1 MVEREKSTL
10 DSIGEFIRYHRL
22 ATIGGLIVILFLLTG
37 AFAPWLAPKD
47 PNKISIRDSLV
58 PPGTEGFPLG
68 ADHAGRDMLS
78 RLIYGARVSLF
89 VSFVAI
95 SMATVIGVTA
105 GILAAWYKRLETPIM
120 RLMDVLLCFP
130 GIIIALTIIAVLGTG
145 LENLI
150 IAIAISRIPQ
160 FARLVQGL
168 TLSTKQ
174 NVYVEAAL
182 SMGVSDS
189 RILRKHILPNIT
201 APIVVQI
208 SLMIP
213 GAIMTVAGLSF
224 LGLGIAPPTAEWGS
238 MIQDSLKW
246 SRLAP
251 WTMVLPGVA
260 LMMVVFGFNTFG
272 DGLRDFMDP
281 RVRKR

>member
-1 MVEREKSTL
+1 MIQRQKSKVDL
-10 DSIGEFIRYHRL
+10 VWEFIRNYRL

-37 AFAPWLAPKD
+37 LFAPLIAPRD
-47 PNKISIRDSLV
+47 PNKISLRDSLAL
-58 PPGTEGFPLG
+58 PGAEFLLG
-68 ADHAGRDMLS
+68 ADHVGRDLLS
-78 RLIYGARVSLF
+78 RLIYGAR
-89 VSFVAI
+89 I
-95 SMATVIGVTA
+95 SMTISFSGIGVSTVIGITLGTLA
-105 GILAAWYKRLETPIM
+105 GWYRKLEMPIM

-130 GIIIALTIIAVLGTG
+130 GIVIALTIIAVLGTG

-150 IAIAISRIPQ
+150 IAIAFSRIPQ
-160 FARLVQGL
+160 FARLLQGL
-168 TLSTKQ
+168 TLSVKENT
-174 NVYVEAAL
+174 YVEAAR
-182 SMGVSDS
+182 SIGASDR
-189 RILRKHILPNIT
+189 RILSLYVLPNIL

-238 MIQDSLKW
+238 MLQDSLKW

-251 WTMVLPGVA
+251 HVMIFPGLVLM
-260 LMMVVFGFNTFG
+260 LVVFGFNTFG

>member
-1 MVEREKSTL
+1 MIQRQKSTVDL
-10 DSIGEFIRYHRL
+10 VWEFIRNYRL

-37 AFAPWLAPKD
+37 LLAPLIAPRD
-47 PNKISIRDSLV
+47 PNKISLQDSLAL
-58 PPGTEGFPLG
+58 PGSEFLLG
-68 ADHAGRDMLS
+68 ADHSGRDLLS
-78 RLIYGARVSLF
+78 RLIYGAR
-89 VSFVAI
+89 I
-95 SMATVIGVTA
+95 SMTISFSGIGVATVIGITLGTLA
-105 GILAAWYKRLETPIM
+105 GWYRKLEMPIM
-120 RLMDVLLCFP
+120 RLMDVMLCFP
-130 GIIIALTIIAVLGTG
+130 GIVIALTIIAVLGTG

-160 FARLVQGL
+160 FARLLQGL
-168 TLSTKQ
+168 TLSVKE
-174 NVYVEAAL
+174 NVYVEAAR
-182 SMGVSDS
+182 SIGASDR
-189 RILRKHILPNIT
+189 RILSLYVLPNIL

-238 MIQDSLKW
+238 MLQDSLKW

-251 WTMVLPGVA
+251 HVMIFPGLI
-260 LMMVVFGFNTFG
+260 LMLVVFGFNTFG

>member
-1 MVEREKSTL
+1 MVEREKTKL
-10 DSIGEFIRYHRL
+10 DLVREFVRNHRL

-37 AFAPWLAPKD
+37 ALAPQLAPTD
-47 PNKISIRDSLV
+47 PNKISIRDSLA

-95 SMATVIGVTA
+95 SIATVIGVTA
-105 GILAAWYKRLETPIM
+105 GILAAWYKRLETPVM
-120 RLMDVLLCFP
+120 RFMDVLLCFP

-260 LMMVVFGFNTFG
+260 LMLVVFGFNTFG

>member
-1 MVEREKSTL
+1 MIQRQKSKVDL
-10 DSIGEFIRYHRL
+10 VWEFIRNYRL

-37 AFAPWLAPKD
+37 LFAPLIAPRD
-47 PNKISIRDSLV
+47 PNKISLRDSLAL
-58 PPGTEGFPLG
+58 PGAEFLLG
-68 ADHAGRDMLS
+68 ADHVGRDLLS
-78 RLIYGARVSLF
+78 RLIYGAR
-89 VSFVAI
+89 I
-95 SMATVIGVTA
+95 SMTISFSGIGVSTVIGITLGTLA
-105 GILAAWYKRLETPIM
+105 GWYRKLEMPIM

-130 GIIIALTIIAVLGTG
+130 GIVIALTIIAVLGTG

-150 IAIAISRIPQ
+150 IAIAFSRIPQ
-160 FARLVQGL
+160 FARLLQGL
-168 TLSTKQ
+168 TLSVKENT
-174 NVYVEAAL
+174 YVEAAR
-182 SMGVSDS
+182 SIGASDR
-189 RILRKHILPNIT
+189 RILSLYVLPNIL

-238 MIQDSLKW
+238 MLQDSLKW

-251 WTMVLPGVA
+251 HVMIFPGLI
-260 LMMVVFGFNTFG
+260 LMLVVFGFNTFG

-281 RVRKR
+281 RVRKG